1 MRNQHKNNRKSH
13 HMAVASKNQEI
24 KHDNENLVGKIHAQ
38 ATRQGVNEE
47 TGFGFR
53 IQHMKSL
60 NYNIR
65 RGEQDKIRDENAF
78 IARRII
84 AQRPV
89 LKRGELDR
97 HAAHYNRLKT
107 SLRKIK
113 LYDVIDERSFTSRSE
128 PPTQLLT
135 TFNDP
140 TVAGTRHMPA
150 RPQSA
155 RKTTSGPFLPPLEQ
169 PSQEETREEEA
180 GEEEASE
187 EVAGEEAG
195 QEEVER
201 EEMALQEDVL
211 GQDMAPEEQEP
222 EEVMQENV
230 MQEDPIGNGVS
241 EAAAEAPEQAKMMEE
256 EGAMD
261 AAEDEVAMEAT
272 EDQAV
277 NDDEAE
283 AKQVD
288 EEEKE
293 GEVSQVMPAAEREG
307 EDAANDRDAAD
318 ELVN

>member
-1 MRNQHKNNRKSH
+1 MREQHKNNRKSH
-13 HMAVASKNQEI
+13 HLAVASKNQEI
-24 KHDNENLVGKIHAQ
+24 KYDNEILVGKIHAQ

-169 PSQEETREEEA
+169 PSQEEEAREEEISK
-180 GEEEASE
+180 EA
-187 EVAGEEAG
+187 AGEEARRG
-195 QEEVER
+195 EVER

-211 GQDMAPEEQEP
+211 EQDMAPQEL
-222 EEVMQENV
+222 ESQEVMQENV
-230 MQEDPIGNGVS
+230 VQEDSIGNEVS
-241 EAAAEAPEQAKMMEE
+241 EAAVEAPDQAMMTEE
-256 EGAMD
+256 EGAID
-261 AAEDEVAMEAT
+261 AAEGEVAMEAT
-272 EDQAV
+272 GDQAV

-283 AKQVD
+283 AQQVD
-288 EEEKE
+288 DGEMER
-293 GEVSQVMPAAEREG
+293 EVSQVMPAAEREG
-307 EDAANDRDAAD
+307 ENTAIDRDATD